1 MRKRCRPLSPSS
13 SAKVARIGPRWRLR
27 QQYSSSRSFAS
38 PSCCVAICCA
48 ALPSGRCANDGKDC
62 TIHIE
67 MAALAPS
74 RSLRG
79 CGDGV
84 DRPWR
89 RDADAAA
96 VVEPVQLFLRDDPGR
111 DARLRDRQS
120 LSGLAAMAEIKLES
134 VAKTFETFTA
144 VKGVDVTVDHGSF
157 FVILGPSGCGKTTTL
172 RMMAGLELPTSGRI
186 LLDGED
192 VTALPASAR
201 DIAFVFQLFALYPHM
216 NVRQNIAF
224 PLRCQNYP
232 RAEIRQSVEETAR
245 LLRIDH
251 LLERRVGGLSG
262 GDRQRVALGRAIV
275 RRPKAFLMDE
285 PLGAL
290 DSEFRRLMCGELR
303 ELHDRIDATTLYI
316 THDQLEAMAMADRI
330 AIMNQGRVEQIG
342 TPQEIYDRPAS
353 MFVADFIG
361 SPPMNFLHFTGGF
374 ASGSHRLR
382 VGEAD
387 IEVPP
392 LRRDQAPTA
401 L

>member
-1 MRKRCRPLSPSS
+1 
-13 SAKVARIGPRWRLR
+13 
-27 QQYSSSRSFAS
+27 
-38 PSCCVAICCA
+38 
-48 ALPSGRCANDGKDC
+48 
-62 TIHIE
+62 
-67 MAALAPS
+67 
-74 RSLRG
+74 
-79 CGDGV
+79 
-84 DRPWR
+84 
-89 RDADAAA
+89 
-96 VVEPVQLFLRDDPGR
+96 
-111 DARLRDRQS
+111 
-120 LSGLAAMAEIKLES
+120 MAEIKLEN
-134 VAKTFETFTA
+134 VAKTFGTFTA
-144 VKGVDVTVDHGSF
+144 VKGVNFTVDHGSF

-172 RMMAGLELPTSGRI
+172 RMTAGLELPTSGRI

-216 NVRQNIAF
+216 NVRQNIGF
-224 PLRCQNYP
+224 PLRCQNFP

-251 LLERRVGGLSG
+251 LLDRRVGGLSG

-303 ELHDRIDATTLYI
+303 ELHDRIDATTVYI

-342 TPQEIYDRPAS
+342 TPQEIYDRPAT

-361 SPPMNFLHFTGGF
+361 APPMSFIDVRTSLRRGDRRIQIDGASRRNAGAVRGSRRGQVRAGRAAGECVVRRCLAAAWPRDWRRISRHHADRYRRHGQRPGQGALAFQR
-374 ASGSHRLR
+374 SGSGR
-382 VGEAD
+382 
-387 IEVPP
+387 
-392 LRRDQAPTA
+392 
-401 L
+401 